1 MSTVRGHLWRAL
13 VLGCALAGSSAER
26 SSAAPPVRHAGRGR
40 RAPLHGRR
48 LRAALPPAPTN
59 AQSRY
64 YAATALIL
72 GEWEARQARAF
83 GVVVPA
89 AAVDAAL
96 AEALRQAEII
106 GAEYAGDS
114 SPEELRIGVENGI
127 RRELILDAML
137 RNLPTGPEAFGRAFD
152 SAAARQRAVTRCLAK
167 YADPVLDLCGNR
179 PKHPGGCVTMGL
191 LDICEEIYPQSR
203 AWHFYSDVWTDFYDP
218 AIAFEEPD
226 PNPGFKRLLR
236 YIRAHAP
243 AGRRCFWE
251 ADDSLFEFVCST
263 REEAIAVAYAI
274 TRVHQKAKQS
284 WTVPATYGRL

>member
-1 MSTVRGHLWRAL
+1 MVGERHFTA
-13 VLGCALAGSSAER
+13 AE
-26 SSAAPPVRHAGRGR
+26 
-40 RAPLHGRR
+40 
-48 LRAALPPAPTN
+48 LRAALQPAPTK

-64 YAATALIL
+64 NAATTLIL
-72 GEWEARQARAF
+72 GEWEARQAQTF
-83 GVVVPA
+83 GVVVPE
-89 AAVDAAL
+89 AAVDVAM
-96 AEALRQAEII
+96 AEALRQAEIV
-106 GAEYAGDS
+106 GPLYSAPDS
-114 SPEELRIGVENGI
+114 SPEEWRIDFEDGI

-137 RNLPTGPEAFGRAFD
+137 RDLPPGPAAFGRAFD
-152 SAAARQRAVTRCLAK
+152 TDAARQRAITRCLAT

-179 PKHPGGCVTMGL
+179 PKHPGGCATMGL

-203 AWHFYSDVWTDFYDP
+203 AWYFYTDVVTDFYDP
-218 AIAFEEPD
+218 PAAFQEPD

-251 ADDSLFEFVCST
+251 GDDARLEFICST

-284 WTVPATYGRL
+284 WTVPATFGRL